1 MSEELAAMLPT
12 SIEALV
18 GQKSAVLPMKCL
30 AAKCVYAL
38 SCPLQQEGKAPK
50 GESCPIEKLMIGY
63 MTEQYVASLG
73 IDPQNYVE
81 MSMLADIIE
90 MEIYDLRVSGELSIS
105 ALLIDQAV
113 GVGPDGEP
121 ILRKEA
127 SPALDAK
134 LQIKKHKDTLRRSF
148 LATREIKAKYKM
160 RELKDFSQVLS
171 ELRRKSLEEAEAL
184 PEPRKIL
191 DLPPPV
197 APRLDDQM
205 LDLGDLR

>member
-1 MSEELAAMLPT
+1 MSEELATMLPT
-12 SIEALV
+12 SIEQLV
-18 GQKSAVLPMKCL
+18 AQKSAVLPMRCL
-30 AAKCVYAL
+30 AAKCIYAL
-38 SCPLQQEGKAPK
+38 NCPLQQAGTAPK
-50 GESCPIEKLMIGY
+50 GESCPIEKLLIGY

-113 GVGPDGEP
+113 GVGSDGEP

-134 LQIKKHKDTLRRSF
+134 LQIKKHKDTLRRAF

-160 RELKDFSQVLS
+160 REVKDFSQMLS
-171 ELRRKSLEEAEAL
+171 DLRRLSAEQAAAL
-184 PEPRKIL
+184 PEERKIL
-191 DLPPPV
+191 DLPAPVTPPS
-197 APRLDDQM
+197 LNDQM
-205 LDLGDLR
+205 VDL